1 MSSPIGFATHV
12 LPSGF
17 VVHTGRVPDELVLA
31 GAAFDALWDLHPP
44 SQPVVVLQQKRLVA
58 PRWHQ
63 AFGRDYS
70 FAGFTSS
77 ALPVPPILQPFLD
90 WSRSVID
97 ARINGILVNWYDADH
112 AHRIAQH
119 KDSPISRIDGCPI
132 ATISMGATRT
142 FLMHIGK
149 RTVPFRVGSGDVV
162 VIPDAT
168 NDRHAHSVLHLD
180 GDSGRR
186 ISITLR
192 GFGDDPA
199 FTKQAPAAAD

>member
-1 MSSPIGFATHV
+1 MSLPSSFVTHV
-12 LPSGF
+12 LSTGF
-17 VVHTGRVPDELVLA
+17 VIYTGRVPDELVLTGEA
-31 GAAFDALWDLHPP
+31 LDALWDLHPP
-44 SQPVVVLQQKRLVA
+44 DQPIVELQQKRMIA

-63 AFGRDYS
+63 AYGRDYS
-70 FAGFTSS
+70 FAGFTST

-90 WSRSVID
+90 WSASTID
-97 ARINGILVNWYDADH
+97 ARINGILVNWYDAGH

-119 KDSPISRIDGCPI
+119 KDSPISRIMGCPI
-132 ATISMGATRT
+132 ATISMGASRT
-142 FLMHIGK
+142 FLMHVGK

-168 NDRHAHSVLHLD
+168 NDRHAHSVPHLD

-192 GFGDDPA
+192 GFSDDPA
-199 FTKQAPAAAD
+199 LQKSRPTSAD